1 MADTSL
7 DRAPDVRPYMVVFV
21 AQLVLTVLAVLVS
34 RVEDL
39 GTSLGIAAVM
49 LVAAINA
56 GMVAFFTMG
65 LRRDGR
71 LIGWLAVLTLVVV
84 VGLLVW
90 PAWDIGGRG
99 RTF

>member
-1 MADTSL
+1 MAESPVNSD
-7 DRAPDVRPYMVVFV
+7 PDVRPYAAVFV

-34 RVEDL
+34 RVEEL
-39 GTSLGIAAVM
+39 GTSLGVAAVM

-65 LRRDGR
+65 IRRDGR
-71 LIGWLAVLTLVVV
+71 LITWLAVLTLLII

-99 RTF
+99 RVF

>member
-1 MADTSL
+1 MAESPVNS
-7 DRAPDVRPYMVVFV
+7 APDVRPYLVVFV
-21 AQLVLTVLAVLVS
+21 AQFVLTVLAVLIS
-34 RVEDL
+34 RVEEL

-56 GMVAFFTMG
+56 AMVAFFTMG
-65 LRRDGR
+65 IRRDGR
-71 LIGWLAVLTLVVV
+71 LVSWLAILTLAVI